1 MKNIGILFTSED
13 KDELRQAFKEMIKEQ
28 FQTDLEQMD
37 FYMFDPNEIEEKV
50 NEAFQ
55 EVIDEVKAEFK
66 GMAQKKIMAILKK

>member
-1 MKNIGILFTSED
+1 MENIGILFTSED